1 MRLQDYY
8 CTVSEKKT
16 CNYTIDSAINMTCED
31 KKWIFD
37 TIKAIGKGSLSLR
50 LRNGTKD
57 QFQSVTQANKN
68 PQMYLMQADNG
79 AIFGGI
85 YEGSLTYGYKSYP
98 ASYGRAS
105 VFSVTNR
112 YISSTKSGSYG
123 VKAANMIGGRKDFG
137 TDFMQIAFT

>member
-1 MRLQDYY
+1 MRQVSLNYNAGEIFGCSDDKQTWDCTMRLQDYY

-57 QFQSVTQANKN
+57 QFQSVTQANK
-68 PQMYLMQADNG
+68 
-79 AIFGGI
+79 
-85 YEGSLTYGYKSYP
+85 YP
-98 ASYGRAS
+98 
-105 VFSVTNR
+105 
-112 YISSTKSGSYG
+112 
-123 VKAANMIGGRKDFG
+123 
-137 TDFMQIAFT
+137 

>member
-123 VKAANMIGGRKDFG
+123 VKAANMIGGPKNFG
-137 TDFMQIAFT
+137 TDFMQIAFI

>member
-1 MRLQDYY
+1 
-8 CTVSEKKT
+8 
-16 CNYTIDSAINMTCED
+16 MTCED

-123 VKAANMIGGRKDFG
+123 VKAADMMQSGIKEYGDFIH
-137 TDFMQIAFT
+137 IAFT

>member
-1 MRLQDYY
+1 
-8 CTVSEKKT
+8 
-16 CNYTIDSAINMTCED
+16 
-31 KKWIFD
+31 
-37 TIKAIGKGSLSLR
+37 
-50 LRNGTKD
+50 
-57 QFQSVTQANKN
+57 
-68 PQMYLMQADNG
+68 MYLMQADNG

-123 VKAANMIGGRKDFG
+123 VKAADMMQSGIKEYGDFIH
-137 TDFMQIAFT
+137 IAFT